1 MHGHYKNNFCKNY
14 IRILV
19 KHLDTKNIRQEKLDK
34 FRQKYM
40 KITKDHRAEIRSIS
54 YISRDEPFPYFFEDE
69 DFLIETIKASIREG
83 ELKANR
89 ALQKMELNKR
99 N

>member
-1 MHGHYKNNFCKNY
+1 MV
-14 IRILV
+14 L
-19 KHLDTKNIRQEKLDK
+19 
-34 FRQKYM
+34 
-40 KITKDHRAEIRSIS
+40 RSEA
-54 YISRDEPFPYFFEDE
+54 YHISRDEPFPYFFEDA